1 MHRKAVFA
9 LAGVFLAVAL
19 VVPPVLFII
28 QADKDLDNYIVIQNN
43 QGLVTSGNA
52 TIIDQ
57 AHENHTNTIIISAAI
72 EVVFIP
78 AFAVTIFYGINH
90 PHPHGKEPE
99 IEETEPKPNDSA
111 SET

>member
-9 LAGVFLAVAL
+9 LAGIFLIIAL
-19 VVPPVLFII
+19 AVPPVLFVI
-28 QADKDLDNYIVIQNN
+28 QADKDLDDFIKIQNN

-90 PHPHGKEPE
+90 PHPHGRKAETEEPE
-99 IEETEPKPNDSA
+99 PKINDSA
-111 SET
+111 LET